1 MTVLIAGGTEADSA
15 ALPTERWVRRVGT
28 LAEAREALP
37 EVNLVVASEGFD
49 PGVDT
54 LLGVVRSG
62 VHCPSDTPVVR
73 LVEGPADGPLD
84 LDAPPRRQSDF
95 DAVVPAGDEE
105 AVRTALTLG
114 DRTERYRDA
123 VADLYEACR
132 ARAAGEDVDIGDV
145 SDRATEAFEDV
156 RDAAGRTPYEQLL
169 GRSDEALER
178 DEPVPDSTPE
188 EGEATG
194 DEAG

>member
-1 MTVLIAGGTEADSA
+1 MTVLIAGATEAVSA
-15 ALPTERWVRRVGT
+15 ALPTERRVRRVGT
-28 LAEAREALP
+28 LAGAREALP
-37 EVNLVVASEGFD
+37 EVNLVVVSDGFD

-73 LVEGPADGPLD
+73 LVDGPADGSLD

-105 AVRTALTLG
+105 AVRAALALG

-123 VADLYEACR
+123 VVDLYEACR
-132 ARAAGEDVDIGDV
+132 ARAAGEDVEIADV

-169 GRSDEALER
+169 GRSDEEF
-178 DEPVPDSTPE
+178 DHGEPVPDSNPE